1 MKIKIATTRFSV
13 GSPVPAPGESAENR
27 NIFFFNYIQILTSYH
42 NPAADWILTKPVLEK
57 CARGWV
63 RLPDSRK
70 PLAQLQSPS
79 SSPARRGQLQSP
91 GSVLCC
97 GSCLWNVENN
107 CVYACKWKVFVRSL
121 QLIFKCRSKHI
132 IAHISQDDACIS
144 PAGLLVP
151 GGHTPVCSASSRP
164 RPRPR
169 PGH

>member
-13 GSPVPAPGESAENR
+13 GSPAPAPGESAENR
-27 NIFFFNYIQILTSYH
+27 KFFSAITSKFSLLT
-42 NPAADWILTKPVLEK
+42 TT
-57 CARGWV
+57 
-63 RLPDSRK
+63 
-70 PLAQLQSPS
+70 QLQTGSWPSLSWKSVLAAESGCRILGSPWPNYRAPPPPQPGEVS
-79 SSPARRGQLQSP
+79 YQSL
-91 GSVLCC
+91 GIVLCC